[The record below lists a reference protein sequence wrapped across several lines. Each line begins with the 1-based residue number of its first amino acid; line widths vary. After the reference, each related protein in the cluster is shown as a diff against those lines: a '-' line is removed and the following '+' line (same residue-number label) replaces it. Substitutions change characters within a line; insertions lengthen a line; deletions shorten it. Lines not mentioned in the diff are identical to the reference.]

1 MATNGHVW
9 APHGLMQQG
18 RFYTQVKYS
27 TGQHHPLDLV
37 FPQQGNHAGIK
48 NPTPPNPPPPL
59 TTTFYVTTL
68 NLMTKGWMLAGFSR
82 CVGNVSRLRPRLAD
96 PHECRLAR
104 LAQKP
109 FSDAE
114 ILIMSSAED
123 GLIVPRST
131 VVW

>member
-18 RFYTQVKYS
+18 
-27 TGQHHPLDLV
+27 
-37 FPQQGNHAGIK
+37 NHAGIT
-48 NPTPPNPPPPL
+48 NPTPPL

-114 ILIMSSAED
+114 LMIMSSA
-123 GLIVPRST
+123 GYGSIVPRSA
-131 VVW
+131 VA